1 MTLGPKALAL
11 LFDHTE
17 LRPPKVKV
25 MVKWSAIH
33 ISGSFYTTLVLCQ
46 HDIFGVPSVLFHCR

>member
-33 ISGSFYTTLVLCQ
+33 ISGSFYVITTFLDFWCPDCSISL
-46 HDIFGVPSVLFHCR
+46 